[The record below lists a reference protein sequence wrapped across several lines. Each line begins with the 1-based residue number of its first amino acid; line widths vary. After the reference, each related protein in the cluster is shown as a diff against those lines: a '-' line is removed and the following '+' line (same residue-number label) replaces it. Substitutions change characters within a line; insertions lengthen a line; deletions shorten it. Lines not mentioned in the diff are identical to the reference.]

1 MSADNSTFHWHSENW
16 HGDRE
21 RKKGETGVRERGKGG
36 QRGKDGRRKW
46 GGWKNGKGVCDADG
60 RFGTNKK
67 KKSHGWRPIMDDTE
81 LKECACLYMCI
92 SVSTVLLLLTAT
104 VHERKACL
112 CVHACIS
119 CKWLTGSCHSFQK
132 LEQVRNPT
140 LWCCPTAHAPLPS
153 SMTFPKCYWPLGT
166 LTGPLMKLLLAPIF
180 HPIFPE
186 LPPGLSWNTTGLNC
200 SWHTERKD
208 TVCAYV
214 NVSLHFI
221 FYPSSLF
228 HKIYTIKL
236 LLKIFKAHRFKTSNH
251 YNY

>member
-21 RKKGETGVRERGKGG
+21 RKKGETGVKERGKGG

-60 RFGTNKK
+60 RFGTIKK

-119 CKWLTGSCHSFQK
+119 CKWLTGSCHSISKSWSK
-132 LEQVRNPT
+132 LETQHYDAAQQHTHPSTPPWPFLNVT
-140 LWCCPTAHAPLPS
+140 GHLAH
-153 SMTFPKCYWPLGT
+153 WLG
-166 LTGPLMKLLLAPIF
+166 L
-180 HPIFPE
+180 
-186 LPPGLSWNTTGLNC
+186 
-200 SWHTERKD
+200 
-208 TVCAYV
+208 
-214 NVSLHFI
+214 
-221 FYPSSLF
+221 
-228 HKIYTIKL
+228 
-236 LLKIFKAHRFKTSNH
+236 
-251 YNY
+251 

>member
-1 MSADNSTFHWHSENW
+1 
-16 HGDRE
+16 
-21 RKKGETGVRERGKGG
+21 
-36 QRGKDGRRKW
+36 
-46 GGWKNGKGVCDADG
+46 
-60 RFGTNKK
+60 
-67 KKSHGWRPIMDDTE
+67 MDDTE

-119 CKWLTGSCHSFQK
+119 CKWLTGSCHSIYFQK

-140 LWCCPTAHAPLPS
+140 LWWCPTAHAPLPS

-180 HPIFPE
+180 HPVFPE

-214 NVSLHFI
+214 NVSSHFI

-236 LLKIFKAHRFKTSNH
+236 LLKIFKAHSFKTNNH

>member
-1 MSADNSTFHWHSENW
+1 MSADNGTFHWHSENW

-60 RFGTNKK
+60 RFGTIKKK

-119 CKWLTGSCHSFQK
+119 CKWLTGSCHSISKSWSK
-132 LEQVRNPT
+132 LETQHYDAAQQHTHPSTPPWPFLNVT
-140 LWCCPTAHAPLPS
+140 GHLAH
-153 SMTFPKCYWPLGT
+153 WLG
-166 LTGPLMKLLLAPIF
+166 L
-180 HPIFPE
+180 
-186 LPPGLSWNTTGLNC
+186 
-200 SWHTERKD
+200 
-208 TVCAYV
+208 
-214 NVSLHFI
+214 
-221 FYPSSLF
+221 
-228 HKIYTIKL
+228 
-236 LLKIFKAHRFKTSNH
+236 
-251 YNY
+251 